1 MNELIKQLQNRRS
14 VREFTGEK
22 IKEED
27 LKTILATAQR
37 AANSVNGQQTS
48 LIVVRDKEKLANI
61 DPENEDKLKLA
72 IESLTNNKTVIMIA
86 HRLKTIRNASQI
98 LVLNKGCIEQRGTHD
113 ELMRQGGIYKDF
125 VDAKSKSEN
134 WSLNN

>member
-48 LIVVRDKEKLANI
+48 LIVVRDKEKLAKIAELCGGQKHIAQADAFVFVLVDFHRGVYASNSLGKRNI
-61 DPENEDKLKLA
+61 APKSADGISRCGNCCKCLA
-72 IESLTNNKTVIMIA
+72 DSSSCSW
-86 HRLKTIRNASQI
+86 IR
-98 LVLNKGCIEQRGTHD
+98 KHC
-113 ELMRQGGIYKDF
+113 
-125 VDAKSKSEN
+125 N
-134 WSLNN
+134 WCN

>member
-27 LKTILATAQR
+27 LQTMLAATQR

-48 LIVVRDKEKLANI
+48 LIVVRDKEKLA
-61 DPENEDKLKLA
+61 K
-72 IESLTNNKTVIMIA
+72 IA
-86 HRLKTIRNASQI
+86 
-98 LVLNKGCIEQRGTHD
+98 
-113 ELMRQGGIYKDF
+113 ELCGG
-125 VDAKSKSEN
+125 
-134 WSLNN
+134 

>member
-37 AANSVNGQQTS
+37 AANSVNVYRCQTF
-48 LIVVRDKEKLANI
+48 VTK
-61 DPENEDKLKLA
+61 
-72 IESLTNNKTVIMIA
+72 
-86 HRLKTIRNASQI
+86 
-98 LVLNKGCIEQRGTHD
+98 
-113 ELMRQGGIYKDF
+113 IY
-125 VDAKSKSEN
+125 
-134 WSLNN
+134 